1 MNCKIM
7 RGEMGPMI
15 IQTELGIAIKNTFGK
30 YELIDFSLFNTSKI
44 NEYELG
50 LTINKSNKGS
60 IVITA
65 KCHICNNIH
74 KYNYNIDEFLK
85 REIIVGG
92 CEILGIPL
100 FYIGNKSTI
109 EERVYKQNQIFDKI
123 YMMV

>member
-1 MNCKIM
+1 MN
-7 RGEMGPMI
+7 
-15 IQTELGIAIKNTFGK
+15 F
-30 YELIDFSLFNTSKI
+30 
-44 NEYELG
+44 
-50 LTINKSNKGS
+50 
-60 IVITA
+60 
-65 KCHICNNIH
+65 
-74 KYNYNIDEFLK
+74 K

>member
-1 MNCKIM
+1 
-7 RGEMGPMI
+7 MI
-15 IQTELGIAIKNTFGK
+15 IQTELGIAIKNAFGK